1 MRGNPEVAE
10 REWECEPEQRMADIV
25 IPAYDIEKA
34 ELDDP
39 ERYGYRGEYRDRSK
53 DLKAF

>member
-1 MRGNPEVAE
+1 MT
-10 REWECEPEQRMADIV
+10 DIV

-39 ERYGYRGEYRDRSK
+39 ERDGYRGENRDRSE